1 MTTDDA
7 AQQHDLAEKL
17 SAAEPGK
24 PPVVWSGWIVI
35 NKRGLSKQLH
45 FEGLSRAFADQMP
58 VHGWAVD
65 TTTILRVH
73 VICAGSAPPFLVF
86 TPDFSFLA
94 MNPMPVIPRTFLLI
108 IFIRLSQLFPYVTLP
123 PDLTSSLLCIPN
135 YDHVCV
141 ILDALRISYHASEVS
156 DCFIDDGVINHV
168 RRVIKQYVQVV

>member
-1 MTTDDA
+1 M
-7 AQQHDLAEKL
+7 H
-17 SAAEPGK
+17 
-24 PPVVWSGWIVI
+24 
-35 NKRGLSKQLH
+35 
-45 FEGLSRAFADQMP
+45 

-94 MNPMPVIPRTFLLI
+94 MNLMPVIPRAFLLM
-108 IFIRLSQLFPYVTLP
+108 IFIRPSQLFPYVTLP

-141 ILDALRISYHASEVS
+141 ILDALRISYHASEVT

-168 RRVIKQYVQVV
+168 RRVIKQHVQVVQVNANKLLSVLDRRWPVCFDEDGPGKPLAPVNLRWIRVVDLVPEVVKRICD